1 MIIDDKLLEKIAKLA
16 KLEFDGEEKEKIKD
30 DLNKMLAFVEKLNE
44 LDTEGVEPLKYVNE
58 DEKAFLRP
66 DKPEQ
71 VITQEEALKNA
82 PDHDSDYFRVPKVI
96 KNK

>member
-16 KLEFDGEEKEKIKD
+16 KLEFDGEEKEKIKG

-58 DEKAFLRP
+58 EEIAFLRP

-71 VITQEEALKNA
+71 TITQEEALKNA
-82 PDHDSDYFRVPKVI
+82 PDHDSDYFKVPKVI
-96 KNK
+96 KGK